1 MPHTHTH
8 ARAEHF
14 ISSSVLENMS
24 GSSAWGRCFLSLTVP
39 LSQTA
44 FQLQLPSLPSALLT
58 RFHFDVLRNLFN
70 FRFRNIRQRNMGPEV
85 SPPPLSVF
93 YVWSCHYVLC
103 GSSSFVIYFCCHN
116 HSWHGT
122 SDLATA
128 DSVQK
133 WKSVILNKTQ
143 GYSSEYTWFKKR
155 RSLDRRGH

>member
-1 MPHTHTH
+1 MPHTHTQH
-8 ARAEHF
+8 TTEEHF
-14 ISSSVLENMS
+14 INSVSENMTGWS
-24 GSSAWGRCFLSLTVP
+24 VWGRCFLSLAVP

-58 RFHFDVLRNLFN
+58 RFHFTVLRNLFN

-85 SPPPLSVF
+85 SPPPLGVF

-103 GSSSFVIYFCCHN
+103 GSGSWFVIYFCCHN

-122 SDLATA
+122 SDLART
-128 DSVQK
+128 DPVQT

-143 GYSSEYTWFKKR
+143 EYSSEYTWFKKG
-155 RSLDRRGH
+155 DV